1 MQCALGDRDMFK
13 TLKDVA
19 DATINAY
26 KAKKAEG
33 RVKEIQKEH
42 ERLAEIADLEL
53 QLEPNKY
60 RVEQAIEN
68 HLKTKEETL
77 DKFDSIV
84 EKALDSKA
92 EYNQLKIE
100 FESIKAAYE
109 RYSIDIEK
117 LKRELSRSYSHI
129 NESKIQLSKE
139 IEIYDTLQTYYASN
153 SQMFEYHNSNTYSY
167 VGNDISKLSGV
178 GSMIG
183 ATVKG
188 LAGGIGGAIGA
199 VGLATSIGTA
209 GTGAAISGLS
219 GAAATNATLAWLGG
233 GTIASGGF
241 GIAGGMAVLGGI
253 AALPVIAGLG
263 YGYNKLC
270 KEKIKELNV
279 GIPRAK
285 LQFVELLDYHDYLCA
300 VKDVLI
306 EYLELLHHA
315 HAILNNYNSVVLN
328 LNGEPQDIDFCR
340 KLEAFII
347 GVANISIE
355 LPSQDE
361 IKLTRENINELE
373 HKRHDIL
380 LTLDKLRVELSIPEY
395 REQEIKIQLIE
406 GSKVIDRIIDIF
418 KSAKESIYISNP
430 WGINF
435 EGAIRDAKD
444 AAVNR
449 GITVKII
456 DGIPDGKGSFIKE
469 AAILKDESY
478 LIKAQFDILSDDEGS
493 SHAETALEVDEEYSR
508 AVYLHIF
515 NQDTL
520 VYTLRQANSVLEKR
534 GAEYEEQVQSLAQSI
549 AEIQKEASDAELK
562 LIEAT
567 KQLLDAEQNIRSYE
581 QKLKSSQET
590 TDKLKSEYDIIKS
603 QLEDTTL
610 SAITR
615 ESYEKK
621 INELDSKLSES
632 NKQSIAMKKD
642 LKKAKSELKVVISEK
657 ERLERDFTD
666 LSEEKKRVH
675 RRLEKARNEKL
686 ELEKEQLKI
695 KQENEAYLKNVE
707 NLQSENKELRAQMNE
722 YFEENKHFKHL
733 LDNES
738 KILENA
744 AIRRAF
750 DSALQTSTK
759 EIDIFAAWI
768 NNNVV
773 DERML
778 QIFESLLKKGVTI
791 KIRYGIGDESNPEND
806 SRTWWTKEN
815 AKKMKKRFAKYGDL
829 FRMKWDNS
837 HAKLFICDDQ
847 FYVISSFNILSF
859 DGKYESRN
867 GISIRRELG
876 EWSKNISN
884 LQAYRKM
891 YFDF

>member
-1 MQCALGDRDMFK
+1 MFK
-13 TLKDVA
+13 TLKDIA
-19 DATINAY
+19 GATVDAY
-26 KAKKAEG
+26 KAKKLES

-60 RVEQAIEN
+60 RVEQAIGK
-68 HLKTKEETL
+68 HSKTKEETL
-77 DKFDSIV
+77 DRFDSIV

-109 RYSIDIEK
+109 RYGIDIEK
-117 LKRELSRSYSHI
+117 IKRELSRSYTHI
-129 NESKIQLSKE
+129 NESKNQLSKE

-167 VGNDISKLSGV
+167 VGNDISNLSGV

-183 ATVKG
+183 ATMKG

-270 KEKIKELNV
+270 KEKIKELSV

-355 LPSQDE
+355 LPNQND

-373 HKRHDIL
+373 YKRHDIL
-380 LTLDKLRVELSIPEY
+380 LTLDKLRVELSIPIY
-395 REQEIKIQLIE
+395 KEQEIKIQLIE
-406 GSKVIDRIIDIF
+406 GSKVIDKIIDIF
-418 KSAKESIYISNP
+418 KTAQKSIYISNP

-435 EGAIRDAKD
+435 EGSIGDAKD
-444 AAVNR
+444 AAINR
-449 GITVKII
+449 GIIVKII

-478 LIKAQFDILSDDEGS
+478 FIKAQFDILSDDEGS
-493 SHAETALEVDEEYSR
+493 SRSETALEVDEDYSR
-508 AVYLHIF
+508 ALYLKIF
-515 NQDTL
+515 NQDNL
-520 VYTLRQANSVLEKR
+520 VYTLRQANSILEKKA
-534 GAEYEEQVQSLAQSI
+534 AEYEAQVQSLAQSI
-549 AEIQKEASDAELK
+549 ENIQKEASTTELK
-562 LIEAT
+562 LIES
-567 KQLLDAEQNIRSYE
+567 KQQLLEAEKNAKSFERKLKQSQEKSHKLQSEYDVIQSKLEDATITAATRKSYE
-581 QKLKSSQET
+581 Q
-590 TDKLKSEYDIIKS
+590 
-603 QLEDTTL
+603 
-610 SAITR
+610 
-615 ESYEKK
+615 K
-621 INELDSKLSES
+621 INELDSKLAES
-632 NKQSIAMKKD
+632 NKQSMAMKKD
-642 LKKAKSELKVVISEK
+642 LKKAKSELKEIVCEK
-657 ERLERDFTD
+657 ERLEKDFTD

-675 RRLEKARNEKL
+675 RRLQKARNDKL

-695 KQENEAYLKNVE
+695 KKENETYLKNVE
-707 NLQSENKELRAQMNE
+707 ALQSENKELRIQMNE
-722 YFEENKHFKHL
+722 YFEENKQFKHL

-768 NNNVV
+768 NNHVV

-778 QIFESLLKKGVTI
+778 ETFESLLKKGVTI
-791 KIRYGIGDESNPEND
+791 KIRYGIGDESNPDND
-806 SRTWWTKEN
+806 KRIRRTKNN
-815 AKKMKKRFAKYGDL
+815 AKKMKKRFEKYGEL

-859 DGKYESRN
+859 DGQYEDGN
-867 GISIRRELG
+867 EISTRRELG

-884 LQAYRKM
+884 LQTYRKM

>member
-1 MQCALGDRDMFK
+1 MFK
-13 TLKDVA
+13 TLKDIA
-19 DATINAY
+19 GATVDAY
-26 KAKKAEG
+26 KAKKLES

-60 RVEQAIEN
+60 RVEQAIGK
-68 HLKTKEETL
+68 HSKTKEETL
-77 DKFDSIV
+77 DRFDSIV

-109 RYSIDIEK
+109 RYGIDIEK
-117 LKRELSRSYSHI
+117 IKRELSRSYTHI
-129 NESKIQLSKE
+129 NESKNQLSKE

-167 VGNDISKLSGV
+167 VGNDISNLSGV

-183 ATVKG
+183 ATMKG

-270 KEKIKELNV
+270 KEKIKELSV

-355 LPSQDE
+355 LPNQND

-373 HKRHDIL
+373 YKRHDIL
-380 LTLDKLRVELSIPEY
+380 LTLDKLRVELSIPIY
-395 REQEIKIQLIE
+395 KEQEIKIQLIE
-406 GSKVIDRIIDIF
+406 GSKVIDKIIDIF
-418 KSAKESIYISNP
+418 KTAQKSIYISNP

-435 EGAIRDAKD
+435 EGSIGDAKD
-444 AAVNR
+444 AAINR
-449 GITVKII
+449 GIIVKII

-478 LIKAQFDILSDDEGS
+478 FIKAQFDILSDDEGS
-493 SHAETALEVDEEYSR
+493 SRSETALEVDEDYSR
-508 AVYLHIF
+508 ALYLKIF
-515 NQDTL
+515 NQDNL
-520 VYTLRQANSVLEKR
+520 VYTLRQANSVLEKKA
-534 GAEYEEQVQSLAQSI
+534 AEYEAQVQSLAQSI
-549 AEIQKEASDAELK
+549 ENIQKEASTTELK
-562 LIEAT
+562 LIES
-567 KQLLDAEQNIRSYE
+567 KQQLLEAEKNAKSFERKLKQSQEKSHKLQSEYDVIQSKLEDATITAATRKSYE
-581 QKLKSSQET
+581 Q
-590 TDKLKSEYDIIKS
+590 
-603 QLEDTTL
+603 
-610 SAITR
+610 
-615 ESYEKK
+615 K
-621 INELDSKLSES
+621 INELDSKLAES
-632 NKQSIAMKKD
+632 NKQSMAMKKD
-642 LKKAKSELKVVISEK
+642 LKKAKSELKEIVCEK
-657 ERLERDFTD
+657 ERLEKDFTD

-675 RRLEKARNEKL
+675 RRLQKARNDKL

-695 KQENEAYLKNVE
+695 KKENETYLKNVE
-707 NLQSENKELRAQMNE
+707 ALQSENKELRIQMNE
-722 YFEENKHFKHL
+722 YFEENKQFKHL

-768 NNNVV
+768 NNHVV

-778 QIFESLLKKGVTI
+778 ETFESLLKKGVTI
-791 KIRYGIGDESNPEND
+791 KIRYGIGDESNPDND
-806 SRTWWTKEN
+806 KRIRRTKNN
-815 AKKMKKRFAKYGDL
+815 AKKMKKRFEKYGEL

-859 DGKYESRN
+859 DGQYEDGN
-867 GISIRRELG
+867 EISTRRELG

-884 LQAYRKM
+884 LQTYRKM

>member
-1 MQCALGDRDMFK
+1 MFK
-13 TLKDVA
+13 TLKDIA
-19 DATINAY
+19 GATVDAY
-26 KAKKAEG
+26 KAKKLES

-60 RVEQAIEN
+60 RVEQAIGK
-68 HLKTKEETL
+68 HSKTKEETL
-77 DKFDSIV
+77 DRFDSIV

-109 RYSIDIEK
+109 RYGIDIEK
-117 LKRELSRSYSHI
+117 IKRELSRSYTHI
-129 NESKIQLSKE
+129 NESKNQLSKE

-167 VGNDISKLSGV
+167 VGNDISNLSGV

-270 KEKIKELNV
+270 KEKIKELSV

-355 LPSQDE
+355 LPNQND

-373 HKRHDIL
+373 YKRHDIL
-380 LTLDKLRVELSIPEY
+380 LTLDKLRVELSIPVY
-395 REQEIKIQLIE
+395 KEQEIKIQLIE
-406 GSKVIDRIIDIF
+406 GSKVIDKIIDIF
-418 KSAKESIYISNP
+418 KTAQKSIYISNP

-435 EGAIRDAKD
+435 EGSIGDAKD
-444 AAVNR
+444 AAINR
-449 GITVKII
+449 GIIVKII

-478 LIKAQFDILSDDEGS
+478 FIKAQFDILSDDEGS
-493 SHAETALEVDEEYSR
+493 SRSETALEVDEDYSR
-508 AVYLHIF
+508 ALYLKIF
-515 NQDTL
+515 NQDNL
-520 VYTLRQANSVLEKR
+520 VYTLRQANSVLEKKA
-534 GAEYEEQVQSLAQSI
+534 AEYEAQVQSLAQSI
-549 AEIQKEASDAELK
+549 ENIQKEASTTELK
-562 LIEAT
+562 LIES
-567 KQLLDAEQNIRSYE
+567 KQQLLEVEKNAKSFERKLKQSQEKSYKLQSEYDVIQSKLEDATITAATRKSYE
-581 QKLKSSQET
+581 Q
-590 TDKLKSEYDIIKS
+590 
-603 QLEDTTL
+603 
-610 SAITR
+610 
-615 ESYEKK
+615 K
-621 INELDSKLSES
+621 INELDSKLAES
-632 NKQSIAMKKD
+632 NKQSMAMKKD
-642 LKKAKSELKVVISEK
+642 LKKAKSELKEIVCEK
-657 ERLERDFTD
+657 ERLEKDFTD

-675 RRLEKARNEKL
+675 RRLQKARNDKL

-695 KQENEAYLKNVE
+695 KKENERYLKNVE
-707 NLQSENKELRAQMNE
+707 ALQSENKELRIQMNE
-722 YFEENKHFKHL
+722 YFEENKQFKHL

-768 NNNVV
+768 NNHVV

-778 QIFESLLKKGVTI
+778 ETFESLLKKGVTI
-791 KIRYGIGDESNPEND
+791 KIRYGIGDESNPDND
-806 SRTWWTKEN
+806 KRIRRTKNN
-815 AKKMKKRFAKYGDL
+815 AKKMKKRFEKYGEL

-859 DGKYESRN
+859 DGQYEDGN
-867 GISIRRELG
+867 EISTRREFG

-884 LQAYRKM
+884 LQTYRKM

>member
-1 MQCALGDRDMFK
+1 MFK
-13 TLKDVA
+13 TLKDIA
-19 DATINAY
+19 GATVDAY
-26 KAKKAEG
+26 KAKKLEG

-60 RVEQAIEN
+60 RVEQAIGK
-68 HLKTKEETL
+68 HSKTKEETL
-77 DKFDSIV
+77 DRFDSIV

-109 RYSIDIEK
+109 RYGIDIEK
-117 LKRELSRSYSHI
+117 IKRELSRSYTHI
-129 NESKIQLSKE
+129 NKSKNQLSKE

-167 VGNDISKLSGV
+167 VGNDISNLSGV

-270 KEKIKELNV
+270 KEKIKELSV

-355 LPSQDE
+355 LPNQND

-373 HKRHDIL
+373 YKRHDIL
-380 LTLDKLRVELSIPEY
+380 LTLDKLRVELSIPVY
-395 REQEIKIQLIE
+395 KEQEIKIQLIE
-406 GSKVIDRIIDIF
+406 GSKVIDKIIDIF
-418 KSAKESIYISNP
+418 KTAQKSIYISNP

-435 EGAIRDAKD
+435 EGSIGDAKD
-444 AAVNR
+444 AAINR
-449 GITVKII
+449 GIIVKII

-478 LIKAQFDILSDDEGS
+478 FIKAQFDILSDDEGS
-493 SHAETALEVDEEYSR
+493 SRSETALEVDEDYSR
-508 AVYLHIF
+508 ALYLKIF
-515 NQDTL
+515 NQDNL
-520 VYTLRQANSVLEKR
+520 VYTLRQANSILEKKA
-534 GAEYEEQVQSLAQSI
+534 AEYEAQVQSLAQSI
-549 AEIQKEASDAELK
+549 ENIQKEASTTELK
-562 LIEAT
+562 LIES
-567 KQLLDAEQNIRSYE
+567 KQQLLEAEKNAKSFERKLKQSQEKSYKLQSEYDVIQSKLEDATITAATRKSYE
-581 QKLKSSQET
+581 Q
-590 TDKLKSEYDIIKS
+590 
-603 QLEDTTL
+603 
-610 SAITR
+610 
-615 ESYEKK
+615 K
-621 INELDSKLSES
+621 INELDSKLAES
-632 NKQSIAMKKD
+632 NKQSMAMKKD
-642 LKKAKSELKVVISEK
+642 LKKAKSELKEIVCEK
-657 ERLERDFTD
+657 ERLEKDFTD

-675 RRLEKARNEKL
+675 RRLQKARNDKL

-695 KQENEAYLKNVE
+695 KKENETYLKNVE
-707 NLQSENKELRAQMNE
+707 ALQSENKELRIQMNE
-722 YFEENKHFKHL
+722 YFEENKQFKHL

-768 NNNVV
+768 NNHVV

-778 QIFESLLKKGVTI
+778 ETFESLLKKGVTI
-791 KIRYGIGDESNPEND
+791 KIRYGIGDESNPDND
-806 SRTWWTKEN
+806 KRIRRTKNN
-815 AKKMKKRFAKYGDL
+815 AKKMKKRFEKYGEL

-859 DGKYESRN
+859 DGQYEDGN
-867 GISIRRELG
+867 EISTRRELG

-884 LQAYRKM
+884 LQTYRKM

>member
-1 MQCALGDRDMFK
+1 MFK
-13 TLKDVA
+13 TLKDIA
-19 DATINAY
+19 GATIDAY
-26 KAKKAEG
+26 KAKKEEN
-33 RVKEIQKEH
+33 RVKGIQKEN

-60 RVEQAIEN
+60 RVEQAIGR
-68 HLKTKEETL
+68 HLKSKEETL
-77 DKFDSIV
+77 DRFDSIV

-109 RYSIDIEK
+109 RYCIDIEK
-117 LKRELSRSYSHI
+117 IKRELSRFYTHI
-129 NESKIQLSKE
+129 NESKVQLVKE
-139 IEIYDTLQTYYASN
+139 IEIYDTLQTYYATNGQMYGYSN
-153 SQMFEYHNSNTYSY
+153 SDNYSY
-167 VGNDISKLSGV
+167 VGNDISNLSGV

-183 ATVKG
+183 SIVKG
-188 LAGGIGGAIGA
+188 IAGGIGGAIGA

-270 KEKIKELNV
+270 KEKIKELSV

-355 LPSQDE
+355 LPNQND

-373 HKRHDIL
+373 YKRHDIL
-380 LTLDKLRVELSIPEY
+380 LTLDKLRVELSIPVY
-395 REQEIKIQLIE
+395 KEQEIKIQLIE
-406 GSKVIDRIIDIF
+406 GSKVIDKIIDIF
-418 KSAKESIYISNP
+418 KTAQKSIYISNP

-435 EGAIRDAKD
+435 EGSIGDAKD
-444 AAVNR
+444 AAINR
-449 GITVKII
+449 GIIVKII

-478 LIKAQFDILSDDEGS
+478 FIKAQFDILSDDEGS
-493 SHAETALEVDEEYSR
+493 SRSETALEVDEDYSR
-508 AVYLHIF
+508 ALYLKIF
-515 NQDTL
+515 NQDNL
-520 VYTLRQANSVLEKR
+520 VYTLRQANSVLEKKA
-534 GAEYEEQVQSLAQSI
+534 AEYEAQVQSLAQLI
-549 AEIQKEASDAELK
+549 ENIQKEASTTELK
-562 LIEAT
+562 LIES
-567 KQLLDAEQNIRSYE
+567 KQQLLEAEKNAKSFERKLKQSQEKSDKLQSEYDVIQSKLEDATITAATRKSYE
-581 QKLKSSQET
+581 Q
-590 TDKLKSEYDIIKS
+590 
-603 QLEDTTL
+603 
-610 SAITR
+610 
-615 ESYEKK
+615 K
-621 INELDSKLSES
+621 INELDSMLAEAH
-632 NKQSIAMKKD
+632 KQSTVMKND
-642 LKKAKSELKVVISEK
+642 LKKAESALKEIVYEK
-657 ERLERDFTD
+657 ERLEKDFTD

-750 DSALQTSTK
+750 ESALQTSTK

-768 NNNVV
+768 NNHVV

-778 QIFESLLKKGVTI
+778 ETFESLLDKGVTI
-791 KIRYGIGDESNPEND
+791 KIRYGIGEESNPDND
-806 SRTWWTKEN
+806 KRTYWTKEN
-815 AKKMKKRFAKYGDL
+815 AKKMKKRFSKYGNL

-859 DGKYESRN
+859 DGQYEDGN
-867 GISIRRELG
+867 EISTRRELG

>member
-1 MQCALGDRDMFK
+1 MFK
-13 TLKDVA
+13 TLKDIA
-19 DATINAY
+19 GATVDAY
-26 KAKKAEG
+26 KAKKLES

-60 RVEQAIEN
+60 RVEQAIGK
-68 HLKTKEETL
+68 HSKTKEETL
-77 DKFDSIV
+77 DRFDSIV

-109 RYSIDIEK
+109 RYGIDIEK
-117 LKRELSRSYSHI
+117 IKRELSRSYTHI
-129 NESKIQLSKE
+129 NESKNQLSKE

-167 VGNDISKLSGV
+167 VGNDISNLSGV

-270 KEKIKELNV
+270 KEKIKELSV

-355 LPSQDE
+355 LPNQND
-361 IKLTRENINELE
+361 IKLTRENINEFE
-373 HKRHDIL
+373 YKRHDIL
-380 LTLDKLRVELSIPEY
+380 LTLDKLRVELSIPVY
-395 REQEIKIQLIE
+395 KEQEIKIQLIE
-406 GSKVIDRIIDIF
+406 GSKVIDKIIDIF
-418 KSAKESIYISNP
+418 KTAQKSIYISNP

-435 EGAIRDAKD
+435 EGSIGDAKD
-444 AAVNR
+444 AAINR
-449 GITVKII
+449 GIIVKII

-478 LIKAQFDILSDDEGS
+478 FIKAQFDILSDDEGS
-493 SHAETALEVDEEYSR
+493 SRSETALEVDEDYSR
-508 AVYLHIF
+508 ALYLKIF
-515 NQDTL
+515 NQDNL
-520 VYTLRQANSVLEKR
+520 VYTLRQANSVLEKKA
-534 GAEYEEQVQSLAQSI
+534 AEYEAQVQSLAQSI
-549 AEIQKEASDAELK
+549 ENIQKEASTTELK
-562 LIEAT
+562 LIES
-567 KQLLDAEQNIRSYE
+567 KQQLLEVEKNAKSFERKLKQSQEKSYKLQSEYDVIQSKLEDATITAATRKSYE
-581 QKLKSSQET
+581 Q
-590 TDKLKSEYDIIKS
+590 
-603 QLEDTTL
+603 
-610 SAITR
+610 
-615 ESYEKK
+615 K
-621 INELDSKLSES
+621 INELDSKLAES
-632 NKQSIAMKKD
+632 NKQSMAMKKD
-642 LKKAKSELKVVISEK
+642 LKKAKSELKEIVCEK
-657 ERLERDFTD
+657 ERLEKDFTD

-675 RRLEKARNEKL
+675 RRLQKARNDKL

-695 KQENEAYLKNVE
+695 KKENERYLKNVE
-707 NLQSENKELRAQMNE
+707 ALQSENKELRIQMNE
-722 YFEENKHFKHL
+722 YFEENKQFKHL

-768 NNNVV
+768 NNHVV

-778 QIFESLLKKGVTI
+778 ETFESLLKKGVTI
-791 KIRYGIGDESNPEND
+791 KIRYGIGDESNPDND
-806 SRTWWTKEN
+806 KRIRRTKNN
-815 AKKMKKRFAKYGDL
+815 AKKMKKRFEKYGEL

-859 DGKYESRN
+859 DGQYEDGN
-867 GISIRRELG
+867 EISTRRELG

-884 LQAYRKM
+884 LQTYRKM

>member
-1 MQCALGDRDMFK
+1 MFK
-13 TLKDVA
+13 TLKDIA
-19 DATINAY
+19 GATVDAY
-26 KAKKAEG
+26 KAKKLES
-33 RVKEIQKEH
+33 RVKEH

-60 RVEQAIEN
+60 RVEQAIGK
-68 HLKTKEETL
+68 HFKTKEETL
-77 DKFDSIV
+77 DRFDSIV
-84 EKALDSKA
+84 EKTLDSKA

-109 RYSIDIEK
+109 RYGIDIEK
-117 LKRELSRSYSHI
+117 IKRELSRSYTHI
-129 NESKIQLSKE
+129 NESKNQLSKE

-167 VGNDISKLSGV
+167 VGNDISNLSGV

-270 KEKIKELNV
+270 KEKIKELSV

-361 IKLTRENINELE
+361 VKLTGEIINELE
-373 HKRHDIL
+373 YKRHDIQ
-380 LTLDKLRVELSIPEY
+380 LTLDKLRVELSIPTY

-406 GSKVIDRIIDIF
+406 GSKVIDKIIDIF
-418 KSAKESIYISNP
+418 KTAQKSIYISNP

-435 EGAIRDAKD
+435 EGSIGDAKD
-444 AAVNR
+444 AAINR
-449 GITVKII
+449 GIIVKII

-478 LIKAQFDILSDDEGS
+478 FIKAQFDILSDDEGS
-493 SHAETALEVDEEYSR
+493 SRSETALEVDEDYSR
-508 AVYLHIF
+508 ALYLKIF
-515 NQDTL
+515 NQDNL
-520 VYTLRQANSVLEKR
+520 VYTLRQANSVLEKKA
-534 GAEYEEQVQSLAQSI
+534 AEYEAQVQSLAQSI
-549 AEIQKEASDAELK
+549 ENIQKEASTTELK
-562 LIEAT
+562 LIES
-567 KQLLDAEQNIRSYE
+567 KQQLLEAEKNAKSFERKLKQSQEKSYKLQSEYDVIQSKLEDATITAATRKSYE
-581 QKLKSSQET
+581 Q
-590 TDKLKSEYDIIKS
+590 
-603 QLEDTTL
+603 
-610 SAITR
+610 
-615 ESYEKK
+615 K
-621 INELDSKLSES
+621 INELDSKLAES
-632 NKQSIAMKKD
+632 NKQSMAMKKD
-642 LKKAKSELKVVISEK
+642 LKKAKSELKEIVCEK
-657 ERLERDFTD
+657 ERLEKDFTD
-666 LSEEKKRVH
+666 LSEEKKCVH
-675 RRLEKARNEKL
+675 RRLQKARNDKL

-695 KQENEAYLKNVE
+695 KKENETYLKNVE
-707 NLQSENKELRAQMNE
+707 ALQSENKELRIQMNE
-722 YFEENKHFKHL
+722 YFEENKQFKHL

-768 NNNVV
+768 NNHVV

-778 QIFESLLKKGVTI
+778 ETFESLLKKGVTI
-791 KIRYGIGDESNPEND
+791 KIRYGIGDESNPYND
-806 SRTWWTKEN
+806 ERLEKTKLC
-815 AKKMKKRFAKYGDL
+815 AKYMKERFKDYGDK

-859 DGKYESRN
+859 DGKYKSRN
-867 GISIRRELG
+867 GTSIRRELG

>member
-1 MQCALGDRDMFK
+1 MFK
-13 TLKDVA
+13 TLKDIA
-19 DATINAY
+19 GATVDAY
-26 KAKKAEG
+26 KAKKLES

-60 RVEQAIEN
+60 RVEQAIGK
-68 HLKTKEETL
+68 HSKTKEETL
-77 DKFDSIV
+77 DRFDSIV

-109 RYSIDIEK
+109 RYGIDIEK
-117 LKRELSRSYSHI
+117 IKRELSRSYTHI
-129 NESKIQLSKE
+129 NESKNQLSKE

-167 VGNDISKLSGV
+167 VGNDISNLSGV

-183 ATVKG
+183 ATMKG

-270 KEKIKELNV
+270 KEKIKELSV

-355 LPSQDE
+355 LPNQND

-373 HKRHDIL
+373 YKRHDIL
-380 LTLDKLRVELSIPEY
+380 LTLDKLRVELSIPIY
-395 REQEIKIQLIE
+395 KEQEIKIQLIE
-406 GSKVIDRIIDIF
+406 GSKVIDKIIDIF
-418 KSAKESIYISNP
+418 KTAQKSIYISNP

-435 EGAIRDAKD
+435 EGSIGDAKD
-444 AAVNR
+444 AAINR
-449 GITVKII
+449 GIIVKII

-478 LIKAQFDILSDDEGS
+478 FIKAQFDILSDDEGS
-493 SHAETALEVDEEYSR
+493 SRSETALEVDEDYSR
-508 AVYLHIF
+508 ALYLKIF
-515 NQDTL
+515 NQDNL
-520 VYTLRQANSVLEKR
+520 VYTLRQANSILEKKA
-534 GAEYEEQVQSLAQSI
+534 AEYEAQVQSLAQSI
-549 AEIQKEASDAELK
+549 ENIQKEASTTELK
-562 LIEAT
+562 LIES
-567 KQLLDAEQNIRSYE
+567 KQQLLEAEKNAKSFERKLKQSQEKSHKLQSEYDVIQSKLEDATITAATRKSYE
-581 QKLKSSQET
+581 Q
-590 TDKLKSEYDIIKS
+590 
-603 QLEDTTL
+603 
-610 SAITR
+610 
-615 ESYEKK
+615 K
-621 INELDSKLSES
+621 INELDSKLAES
-632 NKQSIAMKKD
+632 NKQSMAMKKD
-642 LKKAKSELKVVISEK
+642 LKKAKSELKEIVCEK
-657 ERLERDFTD
+657 ERLEKDFTD

-675 RRLEKARNEKL
+675 RRLQKARNDKL

-695 KQENEAYLKNVE
+695 KKENETYLKNVE
-707 NLQSENKELRAQMNE
+707 ALQSENKELRIQMNE
-722 YFEENKHFKHL
+722 YFEENKQFKHL

-768 NNNVV
+768 NNHVV

-778 QIFESLLKKGVTI
+778 ETFESLLKKGVTI
-791 KIRYGIGDESNPEND
+791 KICYGIGDESNPDND
-806 SRTWWTKEN
+806 KRIRRTKNN
-815 AKKMKKRFAKYGDL
+815 AKKMKKRFEKYGEL

-859 DGKYESRN
+859 DGQYEDEN
-867 GISIRRELG
+867 EISTRRELG

-884 LQAYRKM
+884 LQTYRKM

>member
-1 MQCALGDRDMFK
+1 MFK
-13 TLKDVA
+13 TLKDIA
-19 DATINAY
+19 GATVDAY
-26 KAKKAEG
+26 KAKKLES

-60 RVEQAIEN
+60 RVEQAIGK
-68 HLKTKEETL
+68 HSKTKEETL
-77 DKFDSIV
+77 DRFDSIV

-109 RYSIDIEK
+109 RYGIDIEK
-117 LKRELSRSYSHI
+117 IKRELSRSYTHI
-129 NESKIQLSKE
+129 NESKNQLSKE

-167 VGNDISKLSGV
+167 VGNDISNLSGV

-270 KEKIKELNV
+270 KEKIKELSV

-355 LPSQDE
+355 LPNQDD

-373 HKRHDIL
+373 YKRHDIL
-380 LTLDKLRVELSIPEY
+380 LTLDKLRVELSIPVY
-395 REQEIKIQLIE
+395 KEQEIKIQLIE
-406 GSKVIDRIIDIF
+406 GSKVIDKIIDIF
-418 KSAKESIYISNP
+418 KTAQKSIYISNP

-435 EGAIRDAKD
+435 EGSIGDAKD
-444 AAVNR
+444 AAINR
-449 GITVKII
+449 GIIVKII

-478 LIKAQFDILSDDEGS
+478 FIKAQFDILSDDEGS
-493 SHAETALEVDEEYSR
+493 SRSETALEVDADYSR
-508 AVYLHIF
+508 ALYLKIF
-515 NQDTL
+515 NQDNL
-520 VYTLRQANSVLEKR
+520 VYTLRQANSVLEKKA
-534 GAEYEEQVQSLAQSI
+534 AEYEAQVQSLAQSI
-549 AEIQKEASDAELK
+549 ENIQKEASTTELK
-562 LIEAT
+562 LIES
-567 KQLLDAEQNIRSYE
+567 KQQLLEAEKNAKSFERKLKQSQEKSYKLQSEYDVIQSKLEDATITAATRKSYE
-581 QKLKSSQET
+581 Q
-590 TDKLKSEYDIIKS
+590 
-603 QLEDTTL
+603 
-610 SAITR
+610 
-615 ESYEKK
+615 K
-621 INELDSKLSES
+621 INELDSKLAES
-632 NKQSIAMKKD
+632 NKQSMAMKKD
-642 LKKAKSELKVVISEK
+642 LKKAKSELKEIVCEK
-657 ERLERDFTD
+657 ERLEKDFTD

-675 RRLEKARNEKL
+675 RRLQKARNDKL

-695 KQENEAYLKNVE
+695 KKENERYLKNVE
-707 NLQSENKELRAQMNE
+707 ALQSENKELRIQMNE
-722 YFEENKHFKHL
+722 YFEENKQFKHL

-768 NNNVV
+768 NNHVV

-778 QIFESLLKKGVTI
+778 ETFESLLKKGVTI
-791 KIRYGIGDESNPEND
+791 KIRYGIGDESNPDND
-806 SRTWWTKEN
+806 KRIRRTKNN
-815 AKKMKKRFAKYGDL
+815 AKKMKKRFEKYGEL

-859 DGKYESRN
+859 DGQYEDGN
-867 GISIRRELG
+867 EISTRRELG

-884 LQAYRKM
+884 LQTYRKM

>member
-1 MQCALGDRDMFK
+1 MFK
-13 TLKDVA
+13 TLKDIA
-19 DATINAY
+19 GATVDAY
-26 KAKKAEG
+26 KAKKLES

-60 RVEQAIEN
+60 RVEQAIGK
-68 HLKTKEETL
+68 HSKTKEETL
-77 DKFDSIV
+77 DRFDSIV

-109 RYSIDIEK
+109 RYGIDIEK
-117 LKRELSRSYSHI
+117 IKRELSRSYTHI
-129 NESKIQLSKE
+129 NESKNQLSKE

-167 VGNDISKLSGV
+167 VGNDISNLSGV

-270 KEKIKELNV
+270 KEKIKELSV

-355 LPSQDE
+355 LPNQND

-373 HKRHDIL
+373 YKRHDIL
-380 LTLDKLRVELSIPEY
+380 LTLDKLRVELSIPIY
-395 REQEIKIQLIE
+395 KEQEIKIQLIE
-406 GSKVIDRIIDIF
+406 GSKVIDKIIDIF
-418 KSAKESIYISNP
+418 KTAQKSIYISNP

-435 EGAIRDAKD
+435 EGSIGDAKD
-444 AAVNR
+444 AAINR
-449 GITVKII
+449 GIIVKII

-478 LIKAQFDILSDDEGS
+478 FIKAQFDILSDDEGS
-493 SHAETALEVDEEYSR
+493 SRSETALEVDEDYSR
-508 AVYLHIF
+508 ALYLKIF
-515 NQDTL
+515 NQDNL
-520 VYTLRQANSVLEKR
+520 VYTLRQANSVLEKKA
-534 GAEYEEQVQSLAQSI
+534 AEYEAQVQSLAQSI
-549 AEIQKEASDAELK
+549 ENIQKEASTTELK
-562 LIEAT
+562 LIES
-567 KQLLDAEQNIRSYE
+567 KQQLLEAEKNAKSFERKLKQSQEKSHKLQSEYDVIQSKLEDATITAATRKSYE
-581 QKLKSSQET
+581 Q
-590 TDKLKSEYDIIKS
+590 
-603 QLEDTTL
+603 
-610 SAITR
+610 
-615 ESYEKK
+615 K
-621 INELDSKLSES
+621 INELDSKLAES
-632 NKQSIAMKKD
+632 NKQSMAMKKD
-642 LKKAKSELKVVISEK
+642 LKKAKSELKEIVCEK
-657 ERLERDFTD
+657 ERLEKDFTD

-675 RRLEKARNEKL
+675 RRLQKARNDKL

-695 KQENEAYLKNVE
+695 KKENETYLKNVE
-707 NLQSENKELRAQMNE
+707 ALQSENKELRIQMNE
-722 YFEENKHFKHL
+722 YFEENKQFKHL

-768 NNNVV
+768 NNHVV

-778 QIFESLLKKGVTI
+778 ETFESLLKKGVTI
-791 KIRYGIGDESNPEND
+791 KIRYGIGDESNPDND
-806 SRTWWTKEN
+806 KRIRRTKNN
-815 AKKMKKRFAKYGDL
+815 AKKMKKRFEKYGEL

-859 DGKYESRN
+859 DGQYEDGN
-867 GISIRRELG
+867 EISTRRELG

-884 LQAYRKM
+884 LQTYRKM

>member
-1 MQCALGDRDMFK
+1 MFK
-13 TLKDVA
+13 TLKDIA
-19 DATINAY
+19 GATVDAY
-26 KAKKAEG
+26 KAKKLES

-60 RVEQAIEN
+60 RVEQAIGK
-68 HLKTKEETL
+68 HSKTKEEAL
-77 DKFDSIV
+77 DRFDSIV

-109 RYSIDIEK
+109 RYGIDIEK
-117 LKRELSRSYSHI
+117 IKRELSRSYTHI
-129 NESKIQLSKE
+129 NESKNQLSKE

-167 VGNDISKLSGV
+167 VGNDISNLSGV

-270 KEKIKELNV
+270 KEKIKELSV

-355 LPSQDE
+355 LPNQND

-373 HKRHDIL
+373 YKRHDIL
-380 LTLDKLRVELSIPEY
+380 LTLDKLRVELSIPVY
-395 REQEIKIQLIE
+395 KEQEIKIQLIE
-406 GSKVIDRIIDIF
+406 GSKVIDKIIDIF
-418 KSAKESIYISNP
+418 KTAQKSIYISNP

-435 EGAIRDAKD
+435 EGSIGDAKD
-444 AAVNR
+444 AAINR
-449 GITVKII
+449 GIIVKII

-478 LIKAQFDILSDDEGS
+478 FIKAQFDILSDDEGS
-493 SHAETALEVDEEYSR
+493 SRSETALEVDEDYSR
-508 AVYLHIF
+508 ALYLKIF
-515 NQDTL
+515 NQDNL
-520 VYTLRQANSVLEKR
+520 VYTLRQANSILEKKA
-534 GAEYEEQVQSLAQSI
+534 AEYEAQVQSLAQSI
-549 AEIQKEASDAELK
+549 ENIQKEASTTELK
-562 LIEAT
+562 LIES
-567 KQLLDAEQNIRSYE
+567 KQQLLEAEKNAKSFERKLKQSQEKSYKLQSEYDVIQSKLEDATITAATRKSYE
-581 QKLKSSQET
+581 Q
-590 TDKLKSEYDIIKS
+590 
-603 QLEDTTL
+603 
-610 SAITR
+610 
-615 ESYEKK
+615 K
-621 INELDSKLSES
+621 INELDSKLAES
-632 NKQSIAMKKD
+632 NKQSMAMKKD
-642 LKKAKSELKVVISEK
+642 LKKAKSELKEIVCEK
-657 ERLERDFTD
+657 ERLEKDFTD

-675 RRLEKARNEKL
+675 RRLQKARNDKL

-695 KQENEAYLKNVE
+695 KKENETYLKNVE
-707 NLQSENKELRAQMNE
+707 ALQSENKELRIQMNE
-722 YFEENKHFKHL
+722 YFEENKQFKHL

-768 NNNVV
+768 NNHVV

-778 QIFESLLKKGVTI
+778 ETFESLLKKGVTI
-791 KIRYGIGDESNPEND
+791 KIRYGIGDESNPDND
-806 SRTWWTKEN
+806 KRIRRTKNN
-815 AKKMKKRFAKYGDL
+815 AKKMKKRFEKYGEL

-859 DGKYESRN
+859 DGQYEDGN
-867 GISIRRELG
+867 EISTRRELG

-884 LQAYRKM
+884 LQTYRKM

>member
-1 MQCALGDRDMFK
+1 MFK
-13 TLKDVA
+13 TLKDIA
-19 DATINAY
+19 GATVDAY
-26 KAKKAEG
+26 KAKKLES

-60 RVEQAIEN
+60 RVEQAIGK
-68 HLKTKEETL
+68 HSKTKEETL
-77 DKFDSIV
+77 DRFDSIV

-109 RYSIDIEK
+109 RYGIDIEK
-117 LKRELSRSYSHI
+117 IKRELSRSYTHI
-129 NESKIQLSKE
+129 NESKNQLSKE

-167 VGNDISKLSGV
+167 VGNDISNLSGV

-183 ATVKG
+183 ATMKG

-270 KEKIKELNV
+270 KEKIKELSV

-355 LPSQDE
+355 LPNQND

-373 HKRHDIL
+373 YKRHDIL
-380 LTLDKLRVELSIPEY
+380 LTLDKLRVELSIPIY
-395 REQEIKIQLIE
+395 KEQEIKIQLIE
-406 GSKVIDRIIDIF
+406 GSKVIDKIIDIF
-418 KSAKESIYISNP
+418 KTAQKSIYISNP

-435 EGAIRDAKD
+435 EGSIGDAKD
-444 AAVNR
+444 AAINR
-449 GITVKII
+449 GIIVKII

-478 LIKAQFDILSDDEGS
+478 FIKAQFDILSDDEGS
-493 SHAETALEVDEEYSR
+493 SRSETALEVDEDYSR
-508 AVYLHIF
+508 ALYLKIF
-515 NQDTL
+515 NQDNL
-520 VYTLRQANSVLEKR
+520 VYTLRQANSVLEKKA
-534 GAEYEEQVQSLAQSI
+534 AEYEAQVQSLAQSI
-549 AEIQKEASDAELK
+549 ENIQKEASTTELK
-562 LIEAT
+562 LIES
-567 KQLLDAEQNIRSYE
+567 KQQLLEAEKNAKSFERKLKQSQEKSHKLQSEYDVIQSKLEDATITAATRKSYE
-581 QKLKSSQET
+581 Q
-590 TDKLKSEYDIIKS
+590 
-603 QLEDTTL
+603 
-610 SAITR
+610 
-615 ESYEKK
+615 K
-621 INELDSKLSES
+621 INELDSKLAES
-632 NKQSIAMKKD
+632 NKQSMAMKKD
-642 LKKAKSELKVVISEK
+642 LKKAKSELKEIVCEK
-657 ERLERDFTD
+657 ERLEKDFTD

-675 RRLEKARNEKL
+675 RRLQKARNDKL

-695 KQENEAYLKNVE
+695 KKENETYLKNVE
-707 NLQSENKELRAQMNE
+707 ALQSENKELRIQMNE
-722 YFEENKHFKHL
+722 YFEENKQFKHL

-768 NNNVV
+768 NNHVV

-778 QIFESLLKKGVTI
+778 ETFESLLKKGVTI
-791 KIRYGIGDESNPEND
+791 KIRYGIGDESNPDND
-806 SRTWWTKEN
+806 KRIRRTKNN
-815 AKKMKKRFAKYGDL
+815 AEKMKKRFEKYGEL

-859 DGKYESRN
+859 DGQYEDGN
-867 GISIRRELG
+867 EISTRRELG

-884 LQAYRKM
+884 LQTYRKM

>member
-1 MQCALGDRDMFK
+1 MFK
-13 TLKDVA
+13 TLKDIA
-19 DATINAY
+19 GATVDAY
-26 KAKKAEG
+26 KAKKLES

-60 RVEQAIEN
+60 RVEQAIGK
-68 HLKTKEETL
+68 HSKTKEETL
-77 DKFDSIV
+77 DRFDSIV

-109 RYSIDIEK
+109 RYGIDIEK
-117 LKRELSRSYSHI
+117 IKRELIRSYTHI
-129 NESKIQLSKE
+129 NESKNQLSKE

-167 VGNDISKLSGV
+167 VGNDISNLSGV

-183 ATVKG
+183 ATMKG

-270 KEKIKELNV
+270 KEKIKELSV

-355 LPSQDE
+355 LPNQND

-373 HKRHDIL
+373 YKRHDIL
-380 LTLDKLRVELSIPEY
+380 LTLDKLRVELSIPIY
-395 REQEIKIQLIE
+395 KEQEIKIQLIE
-406 GSKVIDRIIDIF
+406 GSKVIDKIIDIF
-418 KSAKESIYISNP
+418 KTAQKSIYISNP

-435 EGAIRDAKD
+435 EGSIGDAKD
-444 AAVNR
+444 AAINR
-449 GITVKII
+449 GIIVKII

-478 LIKAQFDILSDDEGS
+478 FIKAQFDILSDDEGS
-493 SHAETALEVDEEYSR
+493 SRSETALEVDEDYSR
-508 AVYLHIF
+508 ALYLKIF
-515 NQDTL
+515 NQDNL
-520 VYTLRQANSVLEKR
+520 VYTLRQANSVLEKKA
-534 GAEYEEQVQSLAQSI
+534 AEYEAQVQSLAQSI
-549 AEIQKEASDAELK
+549 ENIQKEASTTELK
-562 LIEAT
+562 LIES
-567 KQLLDAEQNIRSYE
+567 KQQLLEAEKNAKSFERKLKQSQEKSHKLQSEYDVIQSKLEDATITAATRKSYE
-581 QKLKSSQET
+581 Q
-590 TDKLKSEYDIIKS
+590 
-603 QLEDTTL
+603 
-610 SAITR
+610 
-615 ESYEKK
+615 K
-621 INELDSKLSES
+621 INELDSKLAES
-632 NKQSIAMKKD
+632 NKQSMAMKKD
-642 LKKAKSELKVVISEK
+642 LKKAKSELKEIVCEK
-657 ERLERDFTD
+657 ERLEKDFTD

-675 RRLEKARNEKL
+675 RRLQKARNDKL

-695 KQENEAYLKNVE
+695 KKENETYLKNVE
-707 NLQSENKELRAQMNE
+707 ALQSENKELRIQMNE
-722 YFEENKHFKHL
+722 YFEENKQFKHL

-768 NNNVV
+768 NNHVV

-778 QIFESLLKKGVTI
+778 ETFESLLKKGVTI
-791 KIRYGIGDESNPEND
+791 KIRYGIGDESNPDND
-806 SRTWWTKEN
+806 KRIRRTKNN
-815 AKKMKKRFAKYGDL
+815 AKKMKKRFEKYGEL

-859 DGKYESRN
+859 DGQYEDGN
-867 GISIRRELG
+867 EISTRRELG

-884 LQAYRKM
+884 LQTYRKM

>member
-1 MQCALGDRDMFK
+1 MFK
-13 TLKDVA
+13 TLKDIA
-19 DATINAY
+19 GATVDAY
-26 KAKKAEG
+26 KAKKLES

-60 RVEQAIEN
+60 RVEQAIGK
-68 HLKTKEETL
+68 HSKTKEETL
-77 DKFDSIV
+77 DRFDSIV

-109 RYSIDIEK
+109 RYGIDIEK
-117 LKRELSRSYSHI
+117 IKRELSRSYTHI
-129 NESKIQLSKE
+129 NESKNQLSKE

-167 VGNDISKLSGV
+167 VGNDISNLSGV

-270 KEKIKELNV
+270 KEKIKELSV

-355 LPSQDE
+355 LPNQND

-373 HKRHDIL
+373 YKRYDIL
-380 LTLDKLRVELSIPEY
+380 LTLDKLRVELSIPVY
-395 REQEIKIQLIE
+395 KEQEIKIQLIE
-406 GSKVIDRIIDIF
+406 GSKVIDKIIDIF
-418 KSAKESIYISNP
+418 KTAQKSIYISNP

-435 EGAIRDAKD
+435 ERSIGDAKD
-444 AAVNR
+444 AAINR
-449 GITVKII
+449 GIIVKII

-478 LIKAQFDILSDDEGS
+478 FIKAQFDILSDDEGS
-493 SHAETALEVDEEYSR
+493 SRSETALEVDEDYSR
-508 AVYLHIF
+508 ALYLKIF
-515 NQDTL
+515 NQDNL
-520 VYTLRQANSVLEKR
+520 VYTLRQANSVLEKKA
-534 GAEYEEQVQSLAQSI
+534 AEYEAQVQSLAQSI
-549 AEIQKEASDAELK
+549 ENIQKEASTTELK
-562 LIEAT
+562 LIES
-567 KQLLDAEQNIRSYE
+567 KQQLLEAEKNAKSFERKLKQSQEKSYKLQSEYDVIQSKLEDATITAATRKSYE
-581 QKLKSSQET
+581 Q
-590 TDKLKSEYDIIKS
+590 
-603 QLEDTTL
+603 
-610 SAITR
+610 
-615 ESYEKK
+615 K
-621 INELDSKLSES
+621 INELDSKLAES
-632 NKQSIAMKKD
+632 NKQSMAMKKD
-642 LKKAKSELKVVISEK
+642 LKKAKSELKEIVCEK
-657 ERLERDFTD
+657 ERLEKDFTD

-675 RRLEKARNEKL
+675 RRLQKARNDKL

-695 KQENEAYLKNVE
+695 KKENERYLKNVE
-707 NLQSENKELRAQMNE
+707 ALQSENKELRIQMNE
-722 YFEENKHFKHL
+722 YFEENKQFKHL

-768 NNNVV
+768 NNHVV

-778 QIFESLLKKGVTI
+778 ETFESLLKKGVTI
-791 KIRYGIGDESNPEND
+791 KIRYGIGDESNPDND
-806 SRTWWTKEN
+806 KRIRRTKNN
-815 AKKMKKRFAKYGDL
+815 AKKMKKRFEKYGEL

-859 DGKYESRN
+859 DGQYEDGN
-867 GISIRRELG
+867 EISTRRELG

-884 LQAYRKM
+884 LQTYRKM